1 MTIPTSDSFRDIFA
15 RTLSEAGVGF
25 QTKAWQITDMEPL
38 VLAEN
43 PYYII
48 AFQVFDIWDELV
60 KAAGRV
66 ELALSDLITKSAP
79 TDKTWDAYLVLVCRN
94 QLHGYEEL
102 NELSNLIYDT
112 RFTRKIVR
120 AGLGNSL
127 DQVKEAVRPFISLE
141 RARYTAKHR
150 NPLDLL
156 EDKLV
161 ESGWDRYEIGK
172 LKIVF
177 KERGSLE
184 NV

>member
-1 MTIPTSDSFRDIFA
+1 MTIPTSNSFRDTFA
-15 RTLSEAGVGF
+15 RTLSEAGF
-25 QTKAWQITDMEPL
+25 QTKAWQIVTDMEPL

-60 KAAGRV
+60 KAVGRV

-94 QLHGYEEL
+94 QLRGYEEL

-120 AGLGNSL
+120 AGLGDSL
-127 DQVKEAVRPFISLE
+127 EKVKEAVKPFISLE
-141 RARYTAKHR
+141 KARYTAKHR

-161 ESGWDRYEIGK
+161 ESGWDRHEIGK
-172 LKIVF
+172 LKTVF

>member
-1 MTIPTSDSFRDIFA
+1 MTILTSDSFRDTFA
-15 RTLSEAGVGF
+15 RTLSEAGF
-25 QTKAWQITDMEPL
+25 QTKAWQIVTDTEPL

-94 QLHGYEEL
+94 ELHGYEEL

-120 AGLGNSL
+120 AGLGDSL
-127 DQVKEAVRPFISLE
+127 EKVKEAVKPFISLE

-172 LKIVF
+172 LKTIF